1 MRQTLLEAERIIGH
15 HSNRIIY
22 PTDYYPIC
30 CECNEFASFEVFGKY
45 YCSSCIW
52 DIAEEDERKAD
63 EWCEYCGSEEETEGI
78 RINGDFYCKE
88 CFHKSFKKE

>member
-22 PTDYYPIC
+22 PTDYYPTC
-30 CECNEFASFEVFGKY
+30 RECNEFASYEVLGRY

-52 DIAEEDERKAD
+52 DIAEEALPFEAD
-63 EWCEYCGSEEETEGI
+63 YCEYCGEDIEGECI
-78 RINGDFYCKE
+78 KIFGDFYHPE
-88 CFHKSFKKE
+88 CFNKSYEID